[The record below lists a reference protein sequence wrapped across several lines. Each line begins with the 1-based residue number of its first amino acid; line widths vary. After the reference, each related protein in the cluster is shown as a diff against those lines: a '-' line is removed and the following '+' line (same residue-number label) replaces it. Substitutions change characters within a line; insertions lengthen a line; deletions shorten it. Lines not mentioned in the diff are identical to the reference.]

1 MSSIQ
6 LYDTTLRDGAQTEG
20 ISYSVQDKLRITEKL
35 DALGVHYIE
44 GGWPGSNPKDAEFFR
59 RAARLHLTSS
69 TLTAFGSTRRAAQA
83 AKDPNL
89 QALLKAGT
97 PTLTIFGKSWDLHV
111 RDVLKISLEENLHV
125 IEDSVAFLKR
135 RGRMVIYDA
144 EHFFDGYHDNPTYA
158 LKTVQAALAGG
169 ADAIVFC
176 DTNGG
181 RLPTEITDVINTAK
195 SSIRVPMGI
204 HAHNDSDLAVANSIA
219 AVNAGCQHVQG
230 TINGYGERCGNA
242 NLVSVIAVLQL
253 KMGINCLSEAK
264 LKELTDV
271 SRYVAEVSN
280 MAQRANQPFVGEA
293 AFAHKGGVHVNA
305 VMKNPR
311 TYEHLEP
318 QTVGNERK
326 ILVSELSGRSSLV
339 FKAKGLALDLSKET
353 PQAKRLLKL
362 LQKLE
367 HEGYHF
373 EAAEGSLELL
383 LKRQLKQFKPFFT
396 LEGFRVIM
404 EKREHRLMS
413 EATIKLH
420 VNGVPEQ
427 TAAEGD
433 GPVNALDN
441 AIRKAL
447 RQFYPTLS
455 QMHLTDFKVRV
466 LDEKAGTAAKVR
478 VLIQSQDAHD
488 SWGTVGV
495 SENIIEASWQA
506 LVDSVEYKLLK
517 DQTPETGDKRQG
529 TKRAKSTRLTSRVS
543 RPKVRR

>member
-1 MSSIQ
+1 MPHVQ
-6 LYDTTLRDGAQTEG
+6 LYDTSLRDGAQTEG
-20 ISYSVQDKLRITEKL
+20 ISYSVQDKLRITQKL
-35 DALGVHYIE
+35 DALGMAYIE

-59 RAARLHLTSS
+59 QAKRLRLNTSI
-69 TLTAFGSTRRAAQA
+69 LAAFGSTRRAATPT
-83 AKDPNL
+83 KDTNL
-89 QALLKAGT
+89 SALLKAET
-97 PTLTIFGKSWDLHV
+97 AVITIFGKSWDLHV
-111 RDVLKISLEENLHV
+111 RDVLKISLDENLHV
-125 IEDSVAFLKR
+125 IEDSIAFLKR
-135 RGRMVIYDA
+135 RGRQVIYDA
-144 EHFFDGYHDNPTYA
+144 EHFFDGYKHNRAYA
-158 LKTVQAALAGG
+158 LRTLQVARLGG
-169 ADAIVFC
+169 ADALVFC

-181 RLPTEITDVINTAK
+181 SLPTEIFDIITASKTTLK
-195 SSIRVPMGI
+195 SPLGI
-204 HAHNDSDLAVANSIA
+204 HTHNDSDLAVANALA
-219 AVNAGCQHVQG
+219 AVHAGCTQVQG

-242 NLVSVIAVLQL
+242 NLISLIAVLKL
-253 KMGINCLSEAK
+253 KMGIDCLPDAK
-264 LKELTDV
+264 LKELTEV

-280 MAQRANQPFVGEA
+280 MAQRMNQPFVGEA

-311 TYEHLEP
+311 TYEHIDP
-318 QTVGNERK
+318 SIVGNQRK

-339 FKAKGLALDLSKET
+339 FKAQGLSLNLSKDT

-362 LQKLE
+362 LQHLE

-373 EAAEGSLELL
+373 EAAEGSLEVL
-383 LKRQLKQFKPFFT
+383 LKRELKELKPFFT

-404 EKREHRLMS
+404 EKRDHKLIS
-413 EATIKLH
+413 EATIKVR

-447 RQFYPTLS
+447 KRFYPTLS
-455 QMHLTDFKVRV
+455 EMHLTDFKVRV

-506 LVDSVEYKLLK
+506 LADSIEYKLLK
-517 DQTPETGDKRQG
+517 DQK
-529 TKRAKSTRLTSRVS
+529 AKSC
-543 RPKVRR
+543 

>member
-1 MSSIQ
+1 MRHID

-35 DALGVHYIE
+35 EALGVHYIE
-44 GGWPGSNPKDAEFFR
+44 GGWPANTKDAEFFR
-59 RAARLHLTSS
+59 QAKRLRLRAAE
-69 TLTAFGSTRRAAQA
+69 LTAFGSTRRASTA

-89 QALLKAGT
+89 QALLKAET
-97 PTLTIFGKSWDLHV
+97 RTVTIFGKSWDLHV
-111 RDVLKISLEENLHV
+111 RDVLKVSLDDNLKL

-135 RGRMVIYDA
+135 RGRRVIYDA
-144 EHFFDGYHDNPTYA
+144 EHFFDGYKGNRIYA
-158 LKTVQAALAGG
+158 LRTIQAALDGG
-169 ADAIVFC
+169 AEAIVFC

-181 RLPTEITDVINTAK
+181 SLPNEVYDIVKASTG
-195 SSIRVPMGI
+195 SIRVSLGV
-204 HAHNDSDLAVANSIA
+204 HTHNDSELAVANALA
-219 AVNAGCQHVQG
+219 AVHAGCRQVQG
-230 TINGYGERCGNA
+230 TINGYGERCGNT
-242 NLVSVIAVLQL
+242 NLVSIIAILKL
-253 KMGINCLSEAK
+253 KMGIDCLPDAK
-264 LKELTDV
+264 LKELTEV

-311 TYEHLEP
+311 TYEHIEP
-318 QTVGNERK
+318 STVGNERK

-339 FKAKGLALDLSKET
+339 FKAKDLSLDLSKDT

-362 LQKLE
+362 LQQLE
-367 HEGYHF
+367 HDGYHF

-383 LKRQLKQFKPFFT
+383 LRRELKQLKSFFT
-396 LEGFRVIM
+396 LESFRVIM
-404 EKREHRLMS
+404 EKRDRRLMS
-413 EATIKLH
+413 EATIKVR

-447 RQFYPTLS
+447 RRFYPTVS
-455 QMHLTDFKVRV
+455 EMHLTDFKVRV

-506 LVDSVEYKLLK
+506 LADSLEYKLLK
-517 DQTPETGDKRQG
+517 DHSQKPEARSQRLEKA
-529 TKRAKSTRLTSRVS
+529 TKR
-543 RPKVRR
+543 VRA

>member
-1 MSSIQ
+1 MTSQ
-6 LYDTTLRDGAQTEG
+6 VHLYDTTLRDGAQTEG

-59 RAARLHLTSS
+59 KARTLRLASS
-69 TLTAFGSTRRAAQA
+69 QLAAFGSTRRGDRTA

-89 QALLKAGT
+89 QALLKADT
-97 PTLTIFGKSWDLHV
+97 RVITLFGKSWDLHV
-111 RDVLKISLEENLHV
+111 RDVLHVSLEDNLKL
-125 IEDSVAFLKR
+125 IEDSVAFLARHGR
-135 RGRMVIYDA
+135 RVIYDA
-144 EHFFDGYHDNPTYA
+144 EHFFDGYKDNQAYA
-158 LKTVQAALAGG
+158 LKTLTVAVNGG
-169 ADAIVFC
+169 AEAVVFC

-181 RLPTEITDVINTAK
+181 SLPSEIAEIIQASQSKANL
-195 SSIRVPMGI
+195 RVMLGI
-204 HAHNDSDLAVANSIA
+204 HTHNDSDLAVANALA
-219 AVNAGCQHVQG
+219 AVNAGCRHVQG
-230 TINGYGERCGNA
+230 TMNGYGERCGNA
-242 NLVSVIAVLQL
+242 NLVSLIAVLKL
-253 KMGINCLSEAK
+253 KMGINCLPDAK
-264 LKELTDV
+264 LKELTET
-271 SRYVAEVSN
+271 SRYIAELSN
-280 MAQRANQPFVGEA
+280 MAQHANQPFVGSA

-311 TYEHLEP
+311 TYEHIEP
-318 QTVGNERK
+318 SAVGNQRK

-339 FKAKGLALDLSKET
+339 FKAKDLALDLSKET

-362 LQKLE
+362 LQRLE

-383 LKRQLKQFKPFFT
+383 LKRQLRRLKPFFT
-396 LEGFRVIM
+396 LETFRVIM
-404 EKREHRLMS
+404 EKRGHRLLS
-413 EATIKLH
+413 EATIKLR

-478 VLIQSQDAHD
+478 VLIQSQDEHD

-506 LVDSVEYKLLK
+506 LADSIEYKLLK
-517 DQTPETGDKRQG
+517 DQKPHARRQTSG
-529 TKRAKSTRLTSRVS
+529 RPKHRSRVRS
-543 RPKVRR
+543 RL

>member
-1 MSSIQ
+1 MPHIE

-20 ISYSVQDKLRITEKL
+20 ISYSVGDKLRIAERL

-59 RAARLHLTSS
+59 QAKRVRRTS
-69 TLTAFGSTRRAAQA
+69 TLTAFGSTRRAATA

-89 QALLKAGT
+89 QALLKAET
-97 PTLTIFGKSWDLHV
+97 SVITLFGKSWPLHV
-111 RDVLKISLEENLHV
+111 RDVLKVTLDENLRL
-125 IEDSVAFLKR
+125 IEDSVAYVR
-135 RGRMVIYDA
+135 RHGRRVIYDA
-144 EHFFDGYHDNPTYA
+144 EHFFDGYKDDPGYA
-158 LKTVQAALAGG
+158 IKTLRAARDAG
-169 ADAIVFC
+169 ADTLVLC

-181 RLPTEITDVINTAK
+181 GLPSEITAIIRATAQQLH
-195 SSIRVPMGI
+195 VPMGI
-204 HAHNDSDLAVANSIA
+204 HTHNDGDLAVANALA
-219 AVNAGCQHVQG
+219 AVEAGCRHVQG

-242 NLVSVIAVLQL
+242 NLVSLIALMQL
-253 KMGINCLSEAK
+253 KLGIDCVSESALSE
-264 LKELTDV
+264 LTET
-271 SRYVAEVSN
+271 SRFVAEVSN

-311 TYEHLEP
+311 TYEHLDP
-318 QTVGNERK
+318 STVGNQRK

-339 FKAKGLALDLSKET
+339 FKAKNLALDLSKET
-353 PQAKRLLKL
+353 PQAKRLLKR
-362 LQKLE
+362 LQQLE

-373 EAAEGSLELL
+373 EAAEASLELL
-383 LKRQLKQFKPFFT
+383 LKRALKQLRPSFT

-404 EKREHRLMS
+404 EKRDHKLIS
-413 EATIKLH
+413 EATIKVH
-420 VNGVPEQ
+420 VSGVAEQ

-433 GPVNALDN
+433 GPVNALDH

-447 RQFYPTLS
+447 KRFYPTLAE
-455 QMHLTDFKVRV
+455 MHLTDFKVRV

-478 VLIQSQDAHD
+478 VLIQSQDARE

-506 LVDSVEYKLLK
+506 LVDSIEYKLLK
-517 DQTPETGDKRQG
+517 DQKSEG
-529 TKRAKSTRLTSRVS
+529 TEQKVERTKTRRRVRAS
-543 RPKVRR
+543 

>member
-1 MSSIQ
+1 MPHVE

-35 DALGVHYIE
+35 DQLGLPSIE

-59 RAARLHLTSS
+59 QAKRLKLGAA
-69 TLTAFGSTRRAAQA
+69 TLVAFGSTRRAAAA
-83 AKDPNL
+83 AKDANL
-89 QALLKAGT
+89 QALLKAET
-97 PTLTIFGKSWDLHV
+97 RAITIFGKSWDLHV
-111 RDVLKISLEENLHV
+111 RDVLRASLDENLRL

-135 RGRMVIYDA
+135 RGRRVIYDA
-144 EHFFDGYHDNPTYA
+144 EHFFDGYKDNAPYA
-158 LKTVQAALAGG
+158 LKTLRAALDGG
-169 ADAIVFC
+169 ADAVVFC

-181 RLPTEITDVINTAK
+181 SLPSEISKIIGEVRPAVRTA
-195 SSIRVPMGI
+195 MGI

-219 AVNAGCQHVQG
+219 AVQAGCVQVQG

-242 NLVSVIAVLQL
+242 NLVSLIAVLKL
-253 KMGINCLSEAK
+253 KMGIDCLGDAR
-264 LKELTDV
+264 LKELTEA
-271 SRYVAEVSN
+271 SRFVAEVSN

-311 TYEHLEP
+311 TYEHLDP
-318 QTVGNERK
+318 STVGNARK

-339 FKAKGLALDLSKET
+339 FKAKGLALDLSKDT
-353 PQAKRLLKL
+353 PQAKRLLGL
-362 LQKLE
+362 LQRLE

-383 LKRQLKQFKPFFT
+383 LKRELEKVKPFFA
-396 LEGFRVIM
+396 LESFRVIM
-404 EKREHRLMS
+404 EKRDRKLVS
-413 EATIKLH
+413 EATIKVR
-420 VNGVPEQ
+420 VNGVSEH
-427 TAAEGD
+427 TSAEGD

-447 RQFYPTLS
+447 RRFYPTVAE
-455 QMHLTDFKVRV
+455 MHLTDFKVRV
-466 LDEKAGTAAKVR
+466 LNEKAGTAARVR
-478 VLIQSQDAHD
+478 VLIESQDAHD

-506 LVDSVEYKLLK
+506 LSDSLEYKLLK
-517 DQTPETGDKRQG
+517 DHAGAGGGRRGARKVVHPRPTPH
-529 TKRAKSTRLTSRVS
+529 AP
-543 RPKVRR
+543 RPSARR

>member
-1 MSSIQ
+1 MPQ
-6 LYDTTLRDGAQTEG
+6 VELYDTTLRDGAQTEG

-35 DALGVHYIE
+35 DALGVHAIE

-59 RAARLHLTSS
+59 KARRLTLRSS
-69 TLTAFGSTRRAAQA
+69 TLAAFGSTRRAAAA

-89 QALLKAGT
+89 RALLAAET
-97 PTLTIFGKSWDLHV
+97 RTVTIFGKSWDLHV
-111 RDVLKISLEENLHV
+111 RDVLKVRAEENLRL
-125 IEDSVAFLKR
+125 IEDSVAFLTR
-135 RGRMVIYDA
+135 HGRHVVYDA
-144 EHFFDGYHDNPTYA
+144 EHFFDGYKDNPSYA
-158 LKTVQAALAGG
+158 RKTVQAALDGG
-169 ADAIVFC
+169 ADVVVFC

-181 RLPTEITDVINTAK
+181 SLPAEITEILNASK
-195 SSIRVPMGI
+195 PGIRVPLGI
-204 HAHNDSDLAVANSIA
+204 HAHNDSDLAVANTLA
-219 AVNAGCQHVQG
+219 AVQAGCRHIQG
-230 TINGYGERCGNA
+230 TMNGYGERCGNA
-242 NLVSVIAVLQL
+242 NLVSLIALL
-253 KMGINCLSEAK
+253 KLKLGIDCLPDAK
-264 LKELTDV
+264 LKELTET
-271 SRYVAEVSN
+271 SRYVAEISN

-311 TYEHLEP
+311 TYEHIEP
-318 QTVGNERK
+318 ATVGNQRK

-339 FKAKGLALDLSKET
+339 FKAKGLALDLAKET
-353 PQAKRLLKL
+353 PQAKRLLTL
-362 LQKLE
+362 LQQLE
-367 HEGYHF
+367 HKGYHF

-383 LKRQLKQFKPFFT
+383 LKRELKQFKPFFT

-404 EKREHRLMS
+404 EKRDRRLTS

-420 VNGVPEQ
+420 VKGVPEQ

-466 LDEKAGTAAKVR
+466 LDEKAGTAARVR

-506 LVDSVEYKLLK
+506 LVDSIEYKLLK
-517 DQTPETGDKRQG
+517 DQA
-529 TKRAKSTRLTSRVS
+529 KRA
-543 RPKVRR
+543 